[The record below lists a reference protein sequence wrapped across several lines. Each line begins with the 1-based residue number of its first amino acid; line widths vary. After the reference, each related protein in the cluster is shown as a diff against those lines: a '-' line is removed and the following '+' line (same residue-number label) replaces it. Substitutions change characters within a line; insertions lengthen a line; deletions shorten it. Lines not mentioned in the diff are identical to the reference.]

1 MKAIKI
7 DVIKKEVYEV
17 EITSNIETFYKHLEC
32 DCFCQVGRRLPNG
45 DMLLVDDN
53 GLLISKP
60 VGVFEFGTYPQALS
74 GHGLMVGTSR
84 SGETIPCKSTIEY
97 VKSVVR
103 FITPKSLPKPKIEVR
118 SFESFDDAL
127 KHMKGK

>member
-7 DVIKKEVYEV
+7 DVVKKEVYEV
-17 EITSNIETFYKHLEC
+17 EITSDIKTFYKHLEC
-32 DCFCQVGRRLPNG
+32 GCFCQVGRRLPNG

-53 GLLISKP
+53 GLLKDTHL
-60 VGVFEFGTYPQALS
+60 GWFTFGTYPQPLT

-84 SGETIPCKSTIEY
+84 SGETVPCKSTLEY
-97 VKSVVR
+97 VKSAVR
-103 FITPKSLPKPKIEVR
+103 FIAPKSLPKPKIEVR

-127 KHMKGK
+127 KYMKGK